1 MSLWEDVK
9 KNLVSLYGTAAEK
22 TNELAKVGSRRYDIF
37 GLSREIERQFSEI
50 GSHVYTAAQEGRTDL
65 TGDAVLEG
73 LVAQVRKLEKDLE
86 AKKRE
91 IETIKAEAKAA
102 AAAGG
107 AAAAGFAHEEP
118 DEPDEHEAAAGDM
131 PPTRA
136 VEDAEWS
143 EMSDADEEDDD
154 AWPRRP
160 MDGVEAE
167 ADDEEDEP
175 EERA

>member
-107 AAAAGFAHEEP
+107 AAAAGFAH

>member
-107 AAAAGFAHEEP
+107 AAAAGFAH
-118 DEPDEHEAAAGDM
+118 DEPDEHEAAVGDM